1 MLTFTSSWPGVL
13 LVFNEKNVLLNSS
26 SVRNFSAKILE
37 TVGRYVSK
45 CLLERYLDI

>member
-13 LVFNEKNVLLNSS
+13 LVFNEKNVLLNS
-26 SVRNFSAKILE
+26 FSAKILE